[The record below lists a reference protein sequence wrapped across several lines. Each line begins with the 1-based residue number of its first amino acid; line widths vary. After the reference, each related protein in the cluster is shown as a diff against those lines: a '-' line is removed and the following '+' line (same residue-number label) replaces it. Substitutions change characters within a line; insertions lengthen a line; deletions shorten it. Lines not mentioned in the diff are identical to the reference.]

1 MIPKFRAW
9 LKSIGEMVEVLEID
23 FYNKEVAYI
32 WTEQV
37 SDYELEQTRE
47 VDKIDDVILMQGWK
61 PEYQPELT
69 IYKGD
74 IINVHWFYANH
85 DPETLGVYEDETNL
99 ECVEIIEVRGVLGFY
114 FEDDFLPL
122 AFVPTHEESF
132 EIIGN
137 IYENP
142 ELLKEQNG
150 NEKDN

>member
-1 MIPKFRAW
+1 MIPKFRAYW
-9 LKSIGEMVEVLEID
+9 VKEKRWFKDMIAVIDNGGVWNLVNGEMH
-23 FYNKEVAYI
+23 
-32 WTEQV
+32 
-37 SDYELEQTRE
+37 
-47 VDKIDDVILMQGWK
+47 DKFNGDIESGRLVLMQGWT
-61 PEYQPELT
+61 PEYQHELT

-74 IINVHWFYANH
+74 IINVHWFYAKH
-85 DPETLGVYEDETNL
+85 DPETLGVYEDEINL

-142 ELLKEQNG
+142 EMIK
-150 NEKDN
+150 